1 MVRGPPGSPRTDTLC
16 PYTAL
21 SRSERAVGGASG
33 TGAQADIIRAYFG
46 WLAAGNGRADFLT
59 AYAGFLSQYLDLI
72 RSGAAPSSFE
82 SASLGNINAFLAY
95 AGRTGRLADLGAQ
108 DRVLAQAYLA
118 FLRGGGNPDLFADGF
133 TDLTEAYLDRKST
146 RLNSSH

>member
-1 MVRGPPGSPRTDTLC
+1 MRISDWSSDVCSSDL
-16 PYTAL
+16 
-21 SRSERAVGGASG
+21 
-33 TGAQADIIRAYFG
+33 
-46 WLAAGNGRADFLT
+46 
-59 AYAGFLSQYLDLI
+59 LI

-133 TDLTEAYLDRKST
+133 TDLTEAYFAFVRGGGRSEEHTAELQSLMHNSYAVFC
-146 RLNSSH
+146 LNKKKVI

>member
-1 MVRGPPGSPRTDTLC
+1 MRISDWSSDVCSSDL
-16 PYTAL
+16 
-21 SRSERAVGGASG
+21 
-33 TGAQADIIRAYFG
+33 
-46 WLAAGNGRADFLT
+46 
-59 AYAGFLSQYLDLI
+59 LI

-133 TDLTEAYLDRKST
+133 TDLTEAYFAFVRGGGDPAAFTGASAATLDSYIDRRST
-146 RLNSSH
+146 RLNSSP